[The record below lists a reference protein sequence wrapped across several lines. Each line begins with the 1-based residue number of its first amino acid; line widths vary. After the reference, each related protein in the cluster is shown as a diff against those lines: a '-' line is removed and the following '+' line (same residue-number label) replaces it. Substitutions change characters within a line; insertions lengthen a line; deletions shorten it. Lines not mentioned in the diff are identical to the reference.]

1 MAVCNPPP
9 PGRLRQASSD
19 LVTDVPTLKVM
30 SWRPTFASGR
40 RREVAPRVARC
51 RSSPRLIYNAG
62 ALVVPQHID
71 LTADVGE
78 GDPEADEALLQLVTS
93 ANVACGLH
101 AGDADTMRATVALAI
116 KLGVAVG
123 AHPGYDDRENF
134 GRRPM
139 QLAEADIKDLLLSQL
154 GALAAIARSEGAILC
169 HVKPHGALY
178 NQAETDRALADA
190 IIAAV
195 RAFDPNLRLVGRA
208 GSAMADAGAAVGHP
222 FTPEA
227 FADRRY
233 RRDGS
238 LLPRSQPGA
247 LLTDPEEVARQVRS
261 LITHG
266 EVLASDG
273 SHLPIAFET
282 LCLHGDTPGSA
293 VLAARIRRELTA
305 LGVGVSAP
313 RSPGADSLRP

>member
-1 MAVCNPPP
+1 LA
-9 PGRLRQASSD
+9 LRESRAGWSGYRPLPRQLD
-19 LVTDVPTLKVM
+19 L
-30 SWRPTFASGR
+30 
-40 RREVAPRVARC
+40 
-51 RSSPRLIYNAG
+51 N
-62 ALVVPQHID
+62 
-71 LTADVGE
+71 ADVGE
-78 GDPEADEALLQLVTS
+78 GDPIADEALLPLVTS

-101 AGDADTMRATVALAI
+101 AGDPHTMRATVALA
-116 KLGVAVG
+116 LNQGVAVG

-139 QLAEADIKDLLLSQL
+139 QLAEAAIKDLLLYQL
-154 GALAAIARSEGAILC
+154 GALAAIARSEGATLS

-178 NQAETDRALADA
+178 NQAETDVALAAA
-190 IIAAV
+190 IVAAV

-208 GSAMADAGAAVGHP
+208 GSAMADAAAAVGHP

-233 RRDGS
+233 RADGS

-247 LLTDPEEVARQVRS
+247 VLTDPEEVARQVVS
-261 LITHG
+261 LVTLG
-266 EVLASDG
+266 EVVASDG
-273 SHLPIAFET
+273 SHLAIAFET

-293 VLAARIRRELTA
+293 VLASRIRLELSA

>member
-1 MAVCNPPP
+1 M
-9 PGRLRQASSD
+9 RQ
-19 LVTDVPTLKVM
+19 
-30 SWRPTFASGR
+30 
-40 RREVAPRVARC
+40 
-51 RSSPRLIYNAG
+51 
-62 ALVVPQHID
+62 ID
-71 LTADVGE
+71 LNADVGE
-78 GDPEADEALLQLVTS
+78 GDPETDKALLSLVTS

-101 AGDADTMRATVALAI
+101 AGDSHTMRTTVALAI
-116 KLGVAVG
+116 RESVAVG

-139 QLAEADIKDLLLSQL
+139 QLAEADIKDLLLYQL
-154 GALAAIARSEGAILC
+154 GALDAIARSEGTILR

-178 NQAETDRALADA
+178 NQAETDRTLAMA
-190 IIAAV
+190 IVAAV

-208 GSAMADAGAAVGHP
+208 GSAMARAAAAVGHP

-233 RRDGS
+233 RADGS

-247 LLTDPEEVARQVRS
+247 VLTDPEEVARQVLS
-261 LITHG
+261 LVTHG
-266 EVLASDG
+266 EVVANDG

-293 VLAARIRRELTA
+293 LLAARVRQELQA
-305 LGVGVSAP
+305 LGVSVSAP
-313 RSPGADSLRP
+313 RSPGTAIRRA

>member
-1 MAVCNPPP
+1 
-9 PGRLRQASSD
+9 
-19 LVTDVPTLKVM
+19 
-30 SWRPTFASGR
+30 
-40 RREVAPRVARC
+40 
-51 RSSPRLIYNAG
+51 
-62 ALVVPQHID
+62 LVVPLHID
-71 LTADVGE
+71 LNADVGE
-78 GDPEADEALLQLVTS
+78 GDPESDGALLGLVTS

-101 AGDADTMRATVALAI
+101 AGDAHSMRATVALAVNQ
-116 KLGVAVG
+116 GVSVG

-139 QLAEADIKDLLLSQL
+139 QLAEAEIKDLLLYQL
-154 GALAAIARSEGAILC
+154 GALDAIARSEGAMLR

-178 NQAETDRALADA
+178 NQAETDGALADA

-208 GSAMADAGAAVGHP
+208 GSAMADAAAAVGHP

-233 RRDGS
+233 RADGT
-238 LLPRSQPGA
+238 LLPRSLPGA
-247 LLTDPEEVARQVRS
+247 VLTDPEEVARQVLR
-261 LITHG
+261 LVTHG
-266 EVLASDG
+266 EVVASDG
-273 SHLPIAFET
+273 SHLPVAFET

-293 VLAARIRRELTA
+293 VLASRVRQELSA
-305 LGVGVSAP
+305 LGVSVSAP